1 MNALTRKLLRDL
13 WLMRGQV
20 LAIIIVIASGVA
32 TFIMSVSTLNALQ
45 QTRTQVY
52 IDYRFADVFASLKR
66 APQRLLKRV
75 AAIPDVDTVASRVVA
90 QVRME
95 IPVFNDP
102 VVGQLVSI
110 PDHGPITINALFL
123 RQGKLPQPD
132 RHQVLISEPF
142 ANAHKL
148 QPGDQMTAIIN
159 GRRQTLDISGIAL
172 SPEYIYSLGPGAM
185 FPDDKRFG

>member
-95 IPVFNDP
+95 VRG
-102 VVGQLVSI
+102 V
-110 PDHGPITINALFL
+110 
-123 RQGKLPQPD
+123 
-132 RHQVLISEPF
+132 
-142 ANAHKL
+142 
-148 QPGDQMTAIIN
+148 
-159 GRRQTLDISGIAL
+159 
-172 SPEYIYSLGPGAM
+172 
-185 FPDDKRFG
+185 